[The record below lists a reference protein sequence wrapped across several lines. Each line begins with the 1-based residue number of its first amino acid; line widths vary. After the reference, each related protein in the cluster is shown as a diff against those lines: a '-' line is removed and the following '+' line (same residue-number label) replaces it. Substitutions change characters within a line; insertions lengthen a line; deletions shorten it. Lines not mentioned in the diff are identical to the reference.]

1 MEEHEKECTVPD
13 NYEMSAGYEYDTL
26 MRLLGVSVSKHLLDD
41 RFTLIWANDFYY
53 ELIGWPKDEY
63 EAAFHN
69 RPDLYYQYHDSQK
82 EWEKLSETVL
92 NAVSSGQ
99 NGYHM
104 VSRIRRKDGNYVWV
118 QFSAQFSDEYINGHQ
133 VAYSV
138 LTNIDD
144 LIRAQKEQSVTY
156 ENIPG
161 FVAKY
166 RIDQEFNFQALE
178 GNDRFMEYF
187 GNDAVGSGSSL
198 SQRNIHSNMDTLLEQ
213 KDRILEGKP
222 LHFLMNVKS
231 LKEQTL

>member
-99 NGYHM
+99 N
-104 VSRIRRKDGNYVWV
+104 
-118 QFSAQFSDEYINGHQ
+118 
-133 VAYSV
+133 
-138 LTNIDD
+138 
-144 LIRAQKEQSVTY
+144 
-156 ENIPG
+156 
-161 FVAKY
+161 
-166 RIDQEFNFQALE
+166 
-178 GNDRFMEYF
+178 
-187 GNDAVGSGSSL
+187 
-198 SQRNIHSNMDTLLEQ
+198 
-213 KDRILEGKP
+213 
-222 LHFLMNVKS
+222 
-231 LKEQTL
+231 